1 MRSDIAILRAPSNLG
16 LMPLAEGREPGV
28 RKMADVLMH
37 HGLGHRIGARDAGT
51 VPPPAHDPY
60 RDPVT
65 GVRNGAGIR
74 AYSQALASAV
84 QSLVETSAFPA
95 VLGSDCSTLIGAM
108 LGLRRSGDYGL
119 VYLDGHRDFQSPQT
133 SGTGGVAGMDLACVT
148 GRGPQDLTIFEVPVP
163 LVPEEA
169 VAVLGYRDDITG
181 TDPASRGADETTML
195 SLPLGE
201 VRRHGPAVAAAE
213 AIGFIRRSSAQGF
226 WIHVDVDILDQEIMP
241 AVDSP
246 EPYGMIYPELGDLLL
261 PLLNSEQA
269 TEIQFTIY
277 DPERDPDGSIGQQL
291 ADFIADVLDTSK
303 RSIGAAI

>member
-16 LMPLAEGREPGV
+16 LMPPAEGREPGV

-51 VPPPAHDPY
+51 VPPPAYDPY

-74 AYSQALASAV
+74 AYSQALASAI
-84 QSLVETSAFPA
+84 QSLVETGAFPV
-95 VLGSDCSTLIGAM
+95 VLGGDCSILIGAM

-148 GRGPQDLTIFEVPVP
+148 GRGLQDLTIFDVPAP
-163 LVPEEA
+163 LVREEA
-169 VAVLGYRDDITG
+169 VAVLGYRDDTAG
-181 TDPASRGADETTML
+181 TDPTSRGADETAML
-195 SLPLGE
+195 NLPLGE
-201 VRRHGPAVAAAE
+201 VRRLGLAAAAAE
-213 AIGFIRRSSAQGF
+213 AIGFIRRSGAKGF

-246 EPYGMIYPELGDLLL
+246 EPYGMTYPELGDLLL

-269 TEIQFTIY
+269 AGIQFTIY
-277 DPERDPDGSIGQQL
+277 DPDRDPDGSIGQQL
-291 ADFIADVLDTSK
+291 ADFMADVLNTSR
-303 RSIGAAI
+303 RSIGAAM